1 MKQDWS
7 PEELSR
13 HFTLSLSERQ
23 FLSDRKGSVQLGL
36 AVLLKT
42 FQHEG
47 NFLLHTRETPEV
59 VLSCLAEQLRLPAA
73 YFAEVDWSL
82 QHRSH
87 QRHRQMVMVFCGFR
101 PFDPSDEAWVVQHL
115 TPLITDLNP
124 EGEALRQQALEFLR
138 AERIVPPQAERLRGV
153 MRLAILAQERHWTAL
168 VFERL
173 PADTRLKLDALINTD
188 LPDESQPPLLVIRS
202 PLAQIKDTA
211 DRVKVETVLEEVQ
224 KLRDLRSIGLPAQL
238 FDSIPPKVIHQYRR
252 RAASE
257 PPRELRR
264 HLPPVRCVLLAAL
277 CRERQI
283 EVTDDLVELLI
294 SIAHHIGTKAENKV
308 EAELLRQLRR
318 VSGKTTLL
326 FKVAKAARATPDGVV
341 KDVIYPV
348 VSEAV
353 LDDLIRE
360 MDADQ
365 GYDRQVRLVTR
376 NSYGHHYR
384 RAVRVLLETLEFQ
397 CNNDLHRPIMRALEL
412 LEKYRDRKLRAF
424 PVTEDVPL
432 GGVVREDWQAL
443 VLDDPETRRVNRV
456 TYEMCVL
463 STLREKI
470 RCKEV
475 WVQGAGRFRNPD
487 EDLPRDFEERREAY
501 YAALGQP
508 GEAKRFTKDL
518 RQQMEMAL
526 IALDQA
532 LPEQSSV
539 KIVSTKKGKGRI
551 SVGKLDPLPDPPHIT
566 KLTAA
571 LVKHW
576 PMTNLLDV
584 LKETALRTGLT
595 DAFHTVGTRETMNR
609 EVWQRRLLLCLHG
622 IGTNAG
628 LKRMCSGGGED
639 SFADLQYLRRRYV
652 HKDQL
657 RDAIARICD
666 AIFGVREA
674 HLWGEGTTACA
685 SDSKKFGAWDQNLMT
700 EWHAR
705 YGGPGVMVYWHVEK
719 NSVCIYSQLKQCSSS
734 EVAAMIEG
742 VLRHNTEMQV
752 EKNYVDTHGQS
763 EVGFAFCHLL
773 GFQLLPRLKNLK
785 RQRLYRPATGEP
797 DRFPHLQAILT
808 RPINWELIE
817 QQYDEMIKFATA
829 LKLGTSNAESILRR
843 FTRQNVQHP
852 TYRALAELGKAVK
865 TAFLCDYLRL
875 ESLRREIHE
884 GLQVIESWNSANDFI
899 LYGKGGE
906 FTTNRIEDQEVQ
918 MLCLHLLQ
926 VSLVYV
932 NTLMIQQVLSQPE
945 WQGQLTHTDLRA
957 LTPLKWQ
964 HINPYGTFTLNMAE
978 RLPLER

>member
-7 PEELSR
+7 PEELSCY
-13 HFTLSLSERQ
+13 FTLSIPERQ

-36 AVLLKT
+36 GVLLKT
-42 FQHEG
+42 FQWQG
-47 NFLLHTRETPEV
+47 NFLLRPRDAPEAV
-59 VLSCLAEQLRLPAA
+59 VSFLAEQLRLPAA
-73 YFAEVDWSL
+73 LFAEVDWSL

-87 QRHRQMVMVFCGFR
+87 QRHRHMVMTFCHFR
-101 PFDPSDEAWVVQHL
+101 PFDAGDEAGLVEHL
-115 TPLITDLNP
+115 TPLVTDLNP
-124 EGEALRQQALEFLR
+124 DGEALKQCALEFLR
-138 AERIVPPQAERLRGV
+138 AERVVPPVVERLRRA
-153 MRLAILAQERHWTAL
+153 MRLAVTAQESRWSTVIL
-168 VFERL
+168 ERL
-173 PADTRLKLDALINTD
+173 PAEVRLKLDALISTD
-188 LPDESQPPLLVIRS
+188 TPDESQQPLLVIRS
-202 PLAQIKDTA
+202 PLATIKDTA
-211 DRVKVETVLEEVQ
+211 DRVKVDTVLEELQ
-224 KLRDLRSIGLPAQL
+224 KLQELRAIGLPNTL
-238 FDSIPPKVIHQYRR
+238 FEGIPPKVIHQYRR

-264 HLPPVRCVLLAAL
+264 HPLQVRYMLLAAL

-318 VSGKTTLL
+318 VRGKTNLL
-326 FKVAKAARATPDGVV
+326 FKVAKAARTAPDGVV
-341 KDVIYPV
+341 KEVIYPV
-348 VSEAV
+348 VPETV
-353 LDDLIRE
+353 LDDLIKE
-360 MDADQ
+360 MEADK

-384 RAVRVLLETLEFQ
+384 RAVRSLLEALEFQ
-397 CNNDLHRPIMRALEL
+397 CNNDAHRPIMQALEL
-412 LEKYRDRKLRAF
+412 LEKYRDRKIQSF
-424 PVTEDVPL
+424 PVKEDVPL
-432 GGVVREDWQAL
+432 GGVVRDDWQDL
-443 VLDDPETRRVNRV
+443 VLDNPETRRVNRV

-487 EDLPRDFEERREAY
+487 DDLPHDFEEKREAY
-501 YAALGQP
+501 YAALDQP
-508 GEAKRFTKDL
+508 GEAKRFTETL
-518 RQQMEMAL
+518 RERMEQAL
-526 IALDQA
+526 AALDRE
-532 LPEQSSV
+532 LPSNSSV
-539 KIVSTKKGKGRI
+539 KIVTTKKGKGRI
-551 SVGKLDPLPDPPHIT
+551 SLGKLEPLPDPPNIT
-566 KLTAA
+566 RLTAA
-571 LVKHW
+571 LVQHW

-584 LKETALRTGLT
+584 LKETALRTGFT
-595 DAFHTVGTRETMNR
+595 ESFHTVGTRESMNR

-652 HKDQL
+652 HRDQL
-657 RDAIARICD
+657 RDAIARICN
-666 AIFGVREA
+666 AIFEVREA

-719 NSVCIYSQLKQCSSS
+719 NSVCIYSQLKSCSSS

-742 VLRHNTEMQV
+742 VLRHDTEMDV

-785 RQRLYRPATGEP
+785 RQKLYRPTKGEP
-797 DRFPHLQAILT
+797 ERFPNLQGILT

-829 LKLGTSNAESILRR
+829 LRLGTADAESILRR

-875 ESLRREIHE
+875 ESLRREVHE
-884 GLQVIESWNSANDFI
+884 GLQVIES
-899 LYGKGGE
+899 
-906 FTTNRIEDQEVQ
+906 
-918 MLCLHLLQ
+918 
-926 VSLVYV
+926 
-932 NTLMIQQVLSQPE
+932 
-945 WQGQLTHTDLRA
+945 
-957 LTPLKWQ
+957 
-964 HINPYGTFTLNMAE
+964 
-978 RLPLER
+978 

>member
-1 MKQDWS
+1 VMKQDWS

-13 HFTLSLSERQ
+13 HFTLSLPERQ
-23 FLSDRKGSVQLGL
+23 FLSDRKGPVQLGL
-36 AVLLKT
+36 AMMLKT
-42 FQHEG
+42 FQWQG
-47 NFLLHTRETPEV
+47 NFLLRPHDVPEV
-59 VLSCLAEQLRLPAA
+59 VIHCLADQLRLPMTV
-73 YFAEVDWSL
+73 FTDIDWSP

-87 QRHRQMVMVFCGFR
+87 QRHRQLVISFCGFR
-101 PFDPSDEAWVVQHL
+101 AFELMDEARLIEHL
-115 TPLITDLNP
+115 TPLLTDLNP
-124 EGEALRQQALEFLR
+124 DGEALKQHALTFLR
-138 AERIVPPQAERLRGV
+138 AERIVPPAAERVRRILRLVVTTREAGWLAAV
-153 MRLAILAQERHWTAL
+153 FDRLSAE
-168 VFERL
+168 
-173 PADTRLKLDALINTD
+173 TRFNLDALISTD
-188 LPDESQPPLLVIRS
+188 TPDESQQPLLVIRS
-202 PLAQIKDTA
+202 PLASIKDTA
-211 DRVKVETVLEEVQ
+211 GRVKVDTVLEEIQ
-224 KLRDLRSIGLPAQL
+224 KLHDLRALGLPPAL
-238 FDSIPPKVIHQYRR
+238 FADLPPKVIHQYRR

-264 HLPPVRCVLLAAL
+264 HPPEVRAVLLAAL
-277 CRERQI
+277 CWERQT
-283 EVTDDLVELLI
+283 EVTDDLVELLMA
-294 SIAHHIGTKAENKV
+294 IAHHIGTKAESKV

-318 VSGKTTLL
+318 VKGKTTLL
-326 FKVAKAARATPDGVV
+326 FKVAKAARTAPDGVI
-341 KDVIYPV
+341 KEVIYPV
-348 VSEAV
+348 VPEAV

-360 MDADQ
+360 MEADTS
-365 GYDRQVRLVTR
+365 YDRQVRLVTR

-384 RAVRVLLETLEFQ
+384 RAVKLLLSTLEFQ
-397 CNNDLHRPIMRALEL
+397 CNNDLHRPIMRALDL
-412 LEKYRDRKLRAF
+412 LEKYRDRNLQTF
-424 PVTEDVPL
+424 PAREEVPL
-432 GGVVREDWQAL
+432 GGVVRDDWQDL
-443 VLDDPETRRVNRV
+443 VMDDPETRRVNRV

-475 WVQGAGRFRNPD
+475 WIQGAGRFRNPD
-487 EDLPRDFEERREAY
+487 DDLPQDFEQHRATY
-501 YAALGQP
+501 YQALNQP
-508 GEAKRFTKDL
+508 GEANRFTETI
-518 RQQMEMAL
+518 RQRMEEAL
-526 IALDQA
+526 TALDQA
-532 LPEQSSV
+532 MPSNVAV
-539 KIVSTKKGKGRI
+539 KIVTTRKGKGR
-551 SVGKLDPLPDPPHIT
+551 VALGKLEPLPDPPNIT
-566 KLTAA
+566 RLTAA
-571 LVKHW
+571 LVQHW
-576 PMTNLLDV
+576 PMTNLLDI
-584 LKETALRTGLT
+584 LKETALRTAFT
-595 DAFHTVGTRETMNR
+595 EAFHTVGTREAMNR

-657 RDAIARICD
+657 RDAIARICN
-666 AIFGVREA
+666 AIFEVRET

-719 NSVCIYSQLKQCSSS
+719 NSVCIYSQLKSCSSS

-742 VLRHNTEMQV
+742 VLRHDTEMEV
-752 EKNYVDTHGQS
+752 DRNYVDTHGQS

-785 RQRLYRPATGEP
+785 RQRLYRPTKGEP
-797 DRFPHLQAILT
+797 ERFPHLQAILT
-808 RPINWELIE
+808 RPINWDLIE

-829 LKLGTSNAESILRR
+829 LKLGTADAESILRR

-865 TAFLCDYLRL
+865 TAFLCDYLRV

-932 NTLMIQQVLSQPE
+932 NTLMMQQVLAGPE
-945 WQGQLTHTDLRA
+945 WQGRLTLADLRA

-978 RLPLER
+978 RLPIE